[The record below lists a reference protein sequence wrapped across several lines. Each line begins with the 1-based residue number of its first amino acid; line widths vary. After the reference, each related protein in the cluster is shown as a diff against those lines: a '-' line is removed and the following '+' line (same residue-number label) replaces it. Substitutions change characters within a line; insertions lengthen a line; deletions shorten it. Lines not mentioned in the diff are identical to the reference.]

1 MRLSQT
7 LERKVRAALNR
18 YRLAGYD
25 IEIRPPRFVPLE
37 LDIELCV
44 CRDHF
49 RADVRAAVRD
59 ALGDHA
65 LPDGRRG
72 FFHPDF
78 FSFGDPLYLSQ
89 IYAAVERV
97 EGVDSARVTRFRR
110 WGRPDDGELQSGV
123 LRTGPWEIILLQ
135 NDPNALENGV
145 LNLTAFGGKA

>member
-1 MRLSQT
+1 
-7 LERKVRAALNR
+7 
-18 YRLAGYD
+18 
-25 IEIRPPRFVPLE
+25 
-37 LDIELCV
+37 
-44 CRDHF
+44 
-49 RADVRAAVRD
+49 VRD